1 MRTRRPV
8 GAHTTVRHRTLGLG
22 TALLAA
28 LTVAVPA
35 VAVPAVGAWASAD
48 APGRLRADLTA
59 QAAAGAQPIH
69 DLGTTQGL
77 EILPLVEASA
87 VRWSCRPP

>member
-1 MRTRRPV
+1 
-8 GAHTTVRHRTLGLG
+8 
-22 TALLAA
+22 LLAA
-28 LTVAVPA
+28 LTVAVPTVAVPA